1 VVDLDVL
8 RTVRATEAP
17 GLRSIKLSTIAGL
30 VCAFVHTRSD
40 RRVDSAR
47 SLEVNPTQPGR
58 SRRWSAS
65 EVGT

>member
-8 RTVRATEAP
+8 RTVRAAEAP